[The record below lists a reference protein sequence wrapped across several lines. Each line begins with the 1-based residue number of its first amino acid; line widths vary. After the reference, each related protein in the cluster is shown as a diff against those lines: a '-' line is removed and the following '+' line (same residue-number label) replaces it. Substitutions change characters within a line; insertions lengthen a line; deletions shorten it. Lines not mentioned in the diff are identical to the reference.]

1 MAKVVAICGSLR
13 KASINHALL
22 RSLQPLAPEGME
34 IVEAPPIDGMP
45 LYNFDVQAKGF
56 PEPVNAL
63 SEAIRGAAGVIIVT
77 PEYNYSVP
85 APLKNA
91 IDWISRVKDQPF
103 QNKPVCLMS
112 ASPGALGGARAQYHL
127 RQIFVFLE
135 AFVLNRPEVMVT
147 MAGSKFEMVD
157 NAPTTLSDQP
167 TKDVVKQNLAAFAK
181 LIAKMG

>member
-1 MAKVVAICGSLR
+1 MVKVVAICGSLR
-13 KASINHALL
+13 KASVNRALM

-34 IVEAPPIDGMP
+34 VVEAPSIDLP
-45 LYNFDVQAKGF
+45 LYNFDIQANGF
-56 PEPVNAL
+56 PDSVTAL
-63 SEAIRGAAGVIIVT
+63 ADAIRGAAGVVILT

-91 IDWISRVKDQPF
+91 IDWLSRVPNQPF
-103 QNKPVCLMS
+103 QNKPITLMS

-127 RQIFVFLE
+127 RQIFIFLE
-135 AFVLNRPEVMVT
+135 GIIVNRPEVMVT

-157 NAPTTLSDQP
+157 NAPTVLSDQP

>member
-13 KASINHALL
+13 KASINRALM
-22 RSLQPLAPEGME
+22 RSLPALAPEGME
-34 IVEAPPIDGMP
+34 IAEAPPIDALP

-56 PEPVNAL
+56 PDSVNAL

-91 IDWISRVKDQPF
+91 IDWVSRVKDQPF
-103 QNKPVCLMS
+103 QNKPVCIMS
-112 ASPGALGGARAQYHL
+112 ASPGALGGARSQYHL

-147 MAGSKFEMVD
+147 MANSKFEMVD

>member
-1 MAKVVAICGSLR
+1 MTKVVAICGSLR
-13 KASINHALL
+13 KASINRALM
-22 RSLQPLAPEGME
+22 RSLPALAPEGME
-34 IVEAPPIDGMP
+34 IVEAPSIDLP

-56 PEPVNAL
+56 PEPVNTLA
-63 SEAIRGAAGVIIVT
+63 EAVRGAAGLILVT

-91 IDWISRVKDQPF
+91 IDWVSRVQNQPL
-103 QNKPVCLMS
+103 QNKPICLMS

-135 AFVLNRPEVMVT
+135 AFILNRPEVMVT
-147 MAGSKFEMVD
+147 MASTKFEMVD

-167 TKDVVKQNLAAFAK
+167 TKDVIKQNLAAFAK
-181 LIAKMG
+181 LIAKIG

>member
-13 KASINHALL
+13 KASTNRALM
-22 RSLQPLAPEGME
+22 RSLPALAPDGME
-34 IVEAPPIDGMP
+34 IVEAPSIDLP
-45 LYNFDVQAKGF
+45 LYNFDIQAKGF
-56 PEPVNAL
+56 PESVTAL
-63 SEAIRGAAGVIIVT
+63 AESVRGAAGVILVT

-91 IDWISRVKDQPF
+91 IDWLSRVQNQPF
-103 QNKPVCLMS
+103 QNKPLCLMS

-127 RQIFVFLE
+127 RQIFIFLE

-147 MAGSKFEMVD
+147 VAGAKFEMVD

-167 TKDVVKQNLAAFAK
+167 TKDVVKQTLAAFAK
-181 LIAKMG
+181 LIAKVG

>member
-13 KASINHALL
+13 KASISRALM

-34 IVEAPPIDGMP
+34 IVEAPPIDALP
-45 LYNFDVQAKGF
+45 LYNFDIQAKSF

-63 SEAIRGAAGVIIVT
+63 SEAIRAAAGVIIVT

-91 IDWISRVKDQPF
+91 IDWVSRVQNQPF
-103 QNKPVCLMS
+103 LGKPVCLMS
-112 ASPGALGGARAQYHL
+112 ASPGALGGARSQYHL

-147 MAGSKFEMVD
+147 MANSKFEMVD

-167 TKDVVKQNLAAFAK
+167 TKDVIKQNLAGFAK
-181 LIAKMG
+181 LIAKVG